1 MNKLTFS
8 LFIIAFI
15 LILLGIIKVLLR
27 DKKKL
32 KKEKEQLE
40 NNLEMSRNNIKQ
52 LSDFIINTDKVSIE
66 EKKLADEING
76 AKSDEEVNKL
86 IYDIINLN
94 NSRVQNN

>member
-1 MNKLTFS
+1 MNRLTFS
-8 LFIIAFI
+8 LFILGCIV
-15 LILLGIIKVLLR
+15 ILLGIIKVLLR

-32 KKEKEQLE
+32 KKEKEQLK
-40 NNLEMSRNNIKQ
+40 NNLEMYRNNIKQ

>member
-1 MNKLTFS
+1 MNRLTFS

-15 LILLGIIKVLLR
+15 LILLGIIKALLR

-52 LSDFIINTDKVSIE
+52 LSDFIINTEKVSIE

-86 IYDIINLN
+86 IYAIINLN
-94 NSRVQNN
+94 NSRVQNT

>member
-1 MNKLTFS
+1 MNRLTFS
-8 LFIIAFI
+8 LFILGCIV
-15 LILLGIIKVLLR
+15 ILLVIIKALLR

-76 AKSDEEVNKL
+76 AKSDEDVNKL
-86 IYDIINLN
+86 IYAIINLN